1 MSQSLLTFLFLVY
14 SMQGVDISIL
24 TISLLVEAPSTLS
37 SVKIV
42 DIQEVSHA
50 FILRTLYLTSRHCA
64 LIVTSS
70 DKVLGII
77 RKATL
82 LIH

>member
-1 MSQSLLTFLFLVY
+1 MSKSLLTFLFLVY

-42 DIQEVSHA
+42 DIYEVSHA
-50 FILRTLYLTSRHCA
+50 FILRTLYLTSCHCA

-77 RKATL
+77 
-82 LIH
+82 

>member
-1 MSQSLLTFLFLVY
+1 MSQILLTFLFLVY

-42 DIQEVSHA
+42 DIHEVSHA
-50 FILRTLYLTSRHCA
+50 FILRTLYLTSCHCA

-77 RKATL
+77 
-82 LIH
+82 